1 MGMRKSRAFRFAQ
14 LMRSVTVGDEGALNT
29 LKVGDASIGSNG
41 SVINLPEDSTIGGV
55 AVPKVDLDIAP
66 EVLDIQIATAAA
78 GHAPPWNWTWE
89 QSTLPYARRAITNS
103 PEITVPLYKQGTYVI
118 NNFAKYE
125 LIGAMTQTHTL
136 HLKWINGAGTQNNV
150 SWATSTGPVSKT
162 HADINGGTAT
172 NVQSMAVNVPTTIT
186 IPTLTA
192 PTVTY
197 DITHSSGAYVFS
209 GTTVGSNPNLGPFY
223 RGGTYT
229 ININAAGHP
238 LYFTTDNGTNF
249 ATGTY
254 FGEYTSGVTG
264 SRTDSGTIT
273 FTVPANAP
281 DTLYYQCGNHAS
293 MHGAIT
299 VKDLAVEVNNNGNY
313 VIYAQHSQEGHAV
326 PVELRPIPSLVNQ
339 MCLIYDAAVDKF
351 VPQDLATY
359 VENTPSFKNKIQEV
373 AGTATLVAADGTALV
388 ASVKVY
394 DDSTYLPLVGNNP
407 GDLAFAT
414 DINSLFAWT
423 GSVWASSKLSDA
435 GGLTTGTLHIDRIAN
450 DAITAAKLANS
461 INNEIAANTAKVSN
475 IDHPLVQTAV
485 PADAV
490 FTDTNTTYSVGDG
503 GLSENNFT
511 NADHSKLN
519 AIAASANNYTLPSTL
534 PASMLTGDLP
544 AISGANLTNL
554 PSSGGS
560 SGANLAFGDFS
571 IDHSTGH
578 LNLTWY
584 GEASAGQVFS
594 INNQGKL
601 EVIV

>member
-1 MGMRKSRAFRFAQ
+1 MAMRKSKAFRFAQ
-14 LMRSVTVGDEGALNT
+14 LMRSVSVSDQGELDT
-29 LKVGDASIGSNG
+29 LKVGDAVIGSDG
-41 SVINLPEDSTIGGV
+41 SVINLPEDSTIGGDT
-55 AVPKVDLDIAP
+55 VPIVDLDIAP
-66 EVLDIQIATAAA
+66 EVLDIQIATDAA
-78 GHAPPWNWTWE
+78 GHTPPWNWTWE

-103 PEITVPLYKQGTYVI
+103 PENTVPLYKQGTYVI

-136 HLKWINGAGTQNNV
+136 HLKWINGAGIQNNV
-150 SWATSTGPVSKT
+150 SWVTSTGPVSKT
-162 HADINGGTAT
+162 HANINGGAAT
-172 NVQSMAVNVPTTIT
+172 DVQSMAVNVPSTIV
-186 IPTLTA
+186 IPTLVA

-197 DITHSSGAYVFS
+197 DISHGAGAYVFS
-209 GTTVGSNPNLGPFY
+209 GTAVGSNPNIGPFY

-229 ININAAGHP
+229 INMNAAGHP
-238 LYFTTDNGTNF
+238 LYFTTDNGTTF
-249 ATGTY
+249 AAGSY

-281 DTLYYQCGNHAS
+281 DTLYYQCGNHAA

-339 MCLIYDAAVDKF
+339 MCLIYDESVDKF

-388 ASVKVY
+388 ASVNIY
-394 DDSTYLPLVGNNP
+394 NDSTYLPLVGNKV
-407 GDLAFAT
+407 GDFAFAL
-414 DINSLFAWT
+414 DNFSLFAWT

-435 GGLTTGTLHIDRIAN
+435 GGLTTGTLHIDRIAD

-461 INNEIAANTAKVSN
+461 INDEIAANT
-475 IDHPLVQTAV
+475 
-485 PADAV
+485 
-490 FTDTNTTYSVGDG
+490 
-503 GLSENNFT
+503 
-511 NADHSKLN
+511 SKLN
-519 AIAASANNYTLPSTL
+519 TIEASANNYTLPSTL

-560 SGANLAFGDFS
+560 SGGANLAFGDFS